1 MTKYLGSRILVAAV
15 SASLA
20 MAQDPGSAIDVK
32 VSYKPGE
39 GLNLD
44 AGDKFSATLF
54 NYVQAGWMFANN
66 EDFADS
72 NDFGVARV
80 RTALRGHA
88 YSRNVQYF
96 LQLDWLD
103 DGSGFD
109 GEFGNVADGPV
120 RDAWVHWDF
129 MTNGNDAVGLRVG
142 QGKSYHG
149 FEATG
154 FAAGFFFVDRSIAS
168 QAFGTA
174 RSQGAW
180 LHGRHMDNR
189 LRWNFG
195 AQNGDVAGLAQSLAG
210 QGDQSLNDDNE
221 VTFVANASFDLMGD
235 FYGGDQREFM
245 RQGNWAD
252 GSDVRGTIG
261 GGIMMGN
268 SKAGDADN
276 ETMQLNFHTAWSF
289 GGGFGAF
296 ADIFLREDDVQ
307 GGSKFDSSG
316 FNVQGMW
323 IAPKSGNSDMR
334 WGVGVRYSEVKD
346 SDGLVFAFTDGTPGS
361 NGFKIRDL
369 SLVGNLFYSGHNCK
383 TQVEYTLRDNK
394 PDGGSSTTDHILAVM
409 FQLGF

>member
-20 MAQDPGSAIDVK
+20 MAQDPGSETPVK
-32 VSYKPGE
+32 VSYKSGE
-39 GLNLD
+39 GLNFD

-66 EDFADS
+66 ENFEDF

-103 DGSGFD
+103 DGSTFERD
-109 GEFGNVADGPV
+109 GDLVGITDGPV
-120 RDAWVHWDF
+120 RDAWVQWDF

-180 LHGRHMDNR
+180 LHGKHMDNR

-195 AQNGDVAGLAQSLAG
+195 AQNGDVAGFNSGL
-210 QGDQSLNDDNE
+210 GDQSGNDDNE
-221 VTFVANASFDLMGD
+221 VTFVANASFDLLGD

-252 GSDVRGTIG
+252 GSEVRGTVG

-268 SKAGDADN
+268 GKFEGADN
-276 ETMQLNFHTAWSF
+276 ESMQLNFHTAWAF

-296 ADIFLREDDVQ
+296 GEIFIREDDVQ
-307 GGSKFDSSG
+307 GGGKADSSG
-316 FNVQGMW
+316 FNIQGMW

-334 WGVGVRYSEVKD
+334 WGIGLRYSEVKD
-346 SDGLVFAFTDGTPGS
+346 DDGFLAASLAEGTPPS
-361 NGFKIRDL
+361 GFKIRDL
-369 SLVGNLFYSGHNCK
+369 SLVGNLFYAGHNCK
-383 TQVEYTLRDNK
+383 TQVEYTMRDNK
-394 PDGGSSTTDHILAVM
+394 PDGGGSTTDHIFGVM

>member
-20 MAQDPGSAIDVK
+20 MAQDPGTTDVK
-32 VSYKPGE
+32 VSYRSGE

-44 AGDKFSATLF
+44 AGEKFSATLF

-66 EDFADS
+66 ENREDT
-72 NDFGVARV
+72 NDFGGARV

-103 DGSGFD
+103 DGSAFEAVGSGDLF
-109 GEFGNVADGPV
+109 NVADGPV
-120 RDAWVHWDF
+120 RDAWVQWDF
-129 MTNGNDAVGLRVG
+129 MTNGSDAVGLRVG

-154 FAAGFFFVDRSIAS
+154 FAAGFFFVDRSLAS

-180 LHGRHMDNR
+180 LHGKHMENR

-195 AQNGDVAGLAQSLAG
+195 AQNGDVAGFNSGL
-210 QGDQSLNDDNE
+210 GDQAPNDDNE
-221 VTFVANASFDLMGD
+221 VTFVANASFDILGD
-235 FYGGDQREFM
+235 FYGGDYREFM

-252 GSDVRGTIG
+252 GNEVRGTIG

-268 SKAGDADN
+268 GKSGAADN
-276 ETMQLNFHTAWSF
+276 ETMQLNFHTAWAF

-296 ADIFLREDDVQ
+296 GEFFMREDDVQ

-316 FNVQGMW
+316 FNLQGMW

-334 WGVGVRYSEVKD
+334 WGVGLRYSEVND
-346 SDGLVFAFTDGTPGS
+346 DDGFLAATLGAAGFAQG
-361 NGFKIRDL
+361 KVRDL
-369 SLVGNLFYSGHNCK
+369 SLVGNLFYAGHNCK
-383 TQVEYTLRDNK
+383 TQVEYTMREIS
-394 PDGGSSTTDHILAVM
+394 PDAGGDATDHILGVM